1 MASTAQIIDQAIRR
15 LSELS
20 TSAPVH
26 WTRAE
31 LLDYLTEAVNEL
43 NLIAAEIQ
51 TTETVSTV
59 NNVNAYS
66 LGATAIAPMAVR
78 VNGYY
83 LQREPVNELDNK
95 VDWEEDNQKR
105 LNIRVWSPMGLQ
117 SFIIWPR
124 PLIQPTSM
132 QVEEMAMHPTII
144 DDPTFFLSIRPEY
157 ETAIE
162 DYMVHRAM
170 FREGGPELDQ
180 MEPFYARFLD
190 AVQQLSGRNVIRR
203 YPAWDI
209 EPETKTSETTYPAG
223 LEPGGKQ

>member
-1 MASTAQIIDQAIRR
+1 MATASQIIDQTIRR

-51 TTETVSTV
+51 TTEPISTV
-59 NNVNAYS
+59 AGANVLD
-66 LGATAIAPMAVR
+66 LGAAAIAPMAIR

-83 LQREPVNELDNK
+83 LQKQPIAELDNE
-95 VDWEEDNQKR
+95 VDWEAPDQ
-105 LNIRVWSPMGLQ
+105 IRMNVRNWSPLGLQ
-117 SFIIWPR
+117 KVIIAPR
-124 PLIQPTSM
+124 PIVQPTTLM
-132 QVEEMAMHPTII
+132 VEELSLHPPIF
-144 DDPTFFLSIRPEY
+144 DSNMELSIRPEY
-157 ETAIE
+157 ESAIE

-170 FREGGPELDQ
+170 FREGGPEMDQ
-180 MEPFYARFLD
+180 LEPFYGRFLD
-190 AVQQLSGRNVIRR
+190 QVQQLSGRNIVRR

-209 EPETKTSETTYPAG
+209 EPETKTSDTTLPASTDQG
-223 LEPGGKQ
+223 AKQ